1 MDIFVLVSW
10 KTELHQR
17 AWAVEDCPFCQ
28 GLEPARVEERV
39 WTFSVYLVPLIR
51 ANKGWIARCNFCER
65 PIKETAPA
73 PSVPLEKWSP
83 ADGLA
88 PLFRQLG
95 YKGKVVLRRG
105 TVDDRLRS
113 MLRTAHDATSLNQ
126 MDVTFGM
133 STGAI
138 FGAILGGL
146 LGYLSFQ
153 LRLFPGATDG
163 FKFAFLGV
171 LVGLV
176 VGLVIGS
183 VTQWLLRRVSM
194 ATQIIAPACANNKIN
209 MNRLVEL
216 SSEFNGSVQQAV
228 LDVRDELLPDG

>member
-1 MDIFVLVSW
+1 MAS
-10 KTELHQR
+10 
-17 AWAVEDCPFCQ
+17 
-28 GLEPARVEERV
+28 
-39 WTFSVYLVPLIR
+39 
-51 ANKGWIARCNFCER
+51 
-65 PIKETAPA
+65 
-73 PSVPLEKWSP
+73 
-83 ADGLA
+83 
-88 PLFRQLG
+88 
-95 YKGKVVLRRG
+95 
-105 TVDDRLRS
+105 
-113 MLRTAHDATSLNQ
+113 NQ

-194 ATQIIAPACANNKIN
+194 ATQIIAPACTNNKIN